1 MISSASAYVI
11 QQYQQIAAP
20 LAPGHTTD
28 MQEEAGLPVQ
38 PVQAPDENV
47 SVSEEARKLSQN
59 YHQSTSEEDESTG
72 ESEGDQSS
80 QKQSQELS
88 RNDQATI
95 VKLSA
100 RDREVRTHEQA
111 HIAAGGQYIRSGA
124 SFTYQRGP
132 DGKIYAVGGEVSID
146 VGVERTPEET
156 LAKMQ
161 TVRRAALAPA
171 DPSGT
176 DRQVAAQ
183 ATARMNQARQEIQQE
198 RMEELVAKIDTNEE
212 EDQVLTEETSSGR
225 QSYRGGTESLQLAED
240 YTPINE
246 YI

>member
-1 MISSASAYVI
+1 MISPATSHVI

-20 LAPGHTTD
+20 LAPGHTTA
-28 MQEEAGLPVQ
+28 MQEDAGLPVQ

-59 YHQSTSEEDESTG
+59 HRQPGSKEEAPDDRSEE
-72 ESEGDQSS
+72 QPSS
-80 QKQSQELS
+80 SSHPQELNK
-88 RNDQATI
+88 NDQATI

-100 RDREVRTHEQA
+100 RDREVRAHEQA
-111 HIAAGGQYIRSGA
+111 HIAAGGQYIRSSA
-124 SFTYQRGP
+124 NFTYQRGP

-146 VGVERTPEET
+146 VGKGRTPEET

-171 DPSGT
+171 NPSST

-183 ATARMNQARQEIQQE
+183 ATARMNQARQEIQQG
-198 RMEELVAKIDTNEE
+198 RMEELVAKIDNEE
-212 EDQVLTEETSSGR
+212 DADKVLPEDSSSGKQTR
-225 QSYRGGTESLQLAED
+225 HGISGSAQLAED